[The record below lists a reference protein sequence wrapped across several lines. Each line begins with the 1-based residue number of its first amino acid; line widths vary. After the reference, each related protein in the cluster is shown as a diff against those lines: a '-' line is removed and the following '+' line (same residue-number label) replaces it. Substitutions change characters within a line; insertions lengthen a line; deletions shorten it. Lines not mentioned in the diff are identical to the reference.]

1 MNENSIQTMKKLVFA
16 ALIAAFSMTACDS
29 SKTENTEANA
39 AETQTVT
46 ASDLAYVE
54 TERILLECDLYTSEG
69 VALQEK
75 TQKAQQSWANNER
88 NLQNEAVQ
96 LQERYQKG
104 LITTRDAQAQQESL
118 EKKALTHQTNIQ
130 KEAQGLEEEN
140 FVFTNRMQDLLLRA
154 VQEVNA
160 DKKYK
165 MVVQSSALL
174 DADEALNISDAVL
187 AKMNELYK
195 KEKEEKD
202 KK

>member
-1 MNENSIQTMKKLVFA
+1 MKKLVFA

-130 KEAQGLEEEN
+130 NEAQGLEEEN

>member
-1 MNENSIQTMKKLVFA
+1 MKKLVFA